1 MKTTKTIYLLPLLLL
16 FSCVDKKQLDVKQE
30 HYFDGTL
37 KFIKRYNDGQL
48 SGQAQWF
55 YPDGKL
61 EQTVMFRNGSENGN
75 AYYFYPSGT
84 LKSHRH
90 WRDGKMNGYVADY
103 YDDTVG
109 IIKSVLIYNDN
120 GSLIYKKTFDS
131 LGRVIS
137 EEGKKPDS
145 P

>member
-1 MKTTKTIYLLPLLLL
+1 MKTTKKIYLFPLLLL
-16 FSCVDKKQLDVKQE
+16 LSCTNKNQFEVKQE
-30 HYFDGTL
+30 HHSDGSL
-37 KFIKRYNDGQL
+37 KFIKRYKEGQL
-48 SGQAQWF
+48 TGQAQWF
-55 YPDGKL
+55 YADSKL
-61 EQTVMFRNGSENGN
+61 EQTVMFKNGTENGN

-120 GSLIYKKTFDS
+120 GSLVYKKTFDS

-137 EEGKKPDS
+137 EEGKKPDT

>member
-1 MKTTKTIYLLPLLLL
+1 VKTTKTFYLFPLLLL
-16 FSCVDKKQLDVKQE
+16 FSCADKNQIEVKQE
-30 HYFDGTL
+30 HYSDGGL
-37 KFIKRYNDGQL
+37 KSIKRYKEGKIA
-48 SGQAQWF
+48 GQAQWF

-61 EQTVMFRNGSENGN
+61 EQTVIFKDGTENGN
-75 AYYFYPSGT
+75 GYYFYPSGAI
-84 LKSHRH
+84 KSHRH

-109 IIKSVLIYNDN
+109 IIKSVLIYNNN

-131 LGRVIS
+131 LGRVMS
-137 EEGKKPDS
+137 EEGKKPDA